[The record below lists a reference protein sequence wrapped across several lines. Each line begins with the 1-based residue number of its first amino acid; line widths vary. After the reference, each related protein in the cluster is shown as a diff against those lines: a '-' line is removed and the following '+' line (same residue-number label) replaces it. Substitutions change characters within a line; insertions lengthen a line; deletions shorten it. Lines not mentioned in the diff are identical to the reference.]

1 MPQMPSSNGV
11 VVPRW
16 VIGATR
22 KASSVRLGPRA
33 RPGGLGM
40 HNARNGPCPNPKRA
54 LPLDAYQCKLG
65 RTACDRSGTRRV
77 FRARRG
83 DAVPSC
89 WGIAARG
96 GPPPKGAHELRR
108 LRVWLE
114 LRRHP

>member
-1 MPQMPSSNGV
+1 
-11 VVPRW
+11 
-16 VIGATR
+16 
-22 KASSVRLGPRA
+22 
-33 RPGGLGM
+33 M

-89 WGIAARG
+89 WGMAARG

>member
-1 MPQMPSSNGV
+1 MLLIVTCLPSLRS
-11 VVPRW
+11 
-16 VIGATR
+16 TD
-22 KASSVRLGPRA
+22 RA
-33 RPGGLGM
+33 RTRECKHHARGLPSRIRHNGT
-40 HNARNGPCPNPKRA
+40 HNARNGPCPNRKRA
-54 LPLDAYQCKLG
+54 LPLGAYQCKLG